1 MAPKTFTVQTK
12 IPTSVVEGLITTAFE
27 GGSNYWYTNLKADDA
42 DKLDDVE
49 YWHIELPMME
59 GRYVTFKDI
68 DDDEHRLD
76 IDAIQ
81 RGLGVMA
88 AKYPRH
94 MNDALNE
101 NDDGDTADVFLQC
114 AVFGEVVYG

>member
-1 MAPKTFTVQTK
+1 MAKTFTVQTK

-76 IDAIQ
+76 LAAIKK
-81 RGLGVMA
+81 GLAIMA

-94 MNDALNE
+94 MNDAIVE

-114 AVFGEVVYG
+114 CIYGNVVYG